1 MRQLRDDLI
10 LALAR
15 DGKQLLVRDPK
26 SGATFEFGEQ
36 EAFLI
41 KALRASYDP
50 KELMAAFNAR
60 FGVNDDTPELQEFL
74 DILENWGLLAVESGL
89 GGRLSKLGKPLLPTP
104 RLSAQGAEG
113 QESTGNAARAPPSAE
128 EDEQSDEDFEIQR
141 NNRWHLFQPER
152 VLDALDKAL
161 SPLQGLVWLIPILIV
176 YSIAAV
182 WFNRYLVADSIADA
196 RLLFGLIGRIAFVTL
211 TINLAIQLLRGVVAR
226 HYGMPVPS
234 FGIVLAFGLI
244 PRFNTQIIPAP
255 GSAKSERVWLISTSL
270 LVRLVLFGVGVTLWL
285 VTRPS
290 GSLLSTVGAELALVS
305 AVGFLFMANPLWGGD
320 GYNLLSVL
328 MGAPNL
334 RQQAK
339 GSLRA
344 LFTGRPRVVAQYAKD
359 SLFLAAFAAASV
371 AFPAALVAF
380 IALSAARRLESNFQ
394 GAGVALFLV
403 IFIHVVRNVLL
414 RRARLRKQAKQ
425 RRAGVASIQGR
436 VAAQGTPGLFALAPR
451 ARAVGQGAT
460 DDVFHSHAARKSTRL
475 RYLVTILLIAT
486 LFLPY
491 SYETGG
497 EAEIFPIA
505 QHEIHAEADGVIE
518 QVRYRGGEWVSQG
531 TVVAEMANH
540 RQKKDVM
547 VTQASIQAK
556 ERDID
561 RLRSTPSVES
571 IRLAEEQLAT
581 ARLELRYSVEEVD
594 RIEKLF
600 TKGMVSL
607 QSFDDAKKQRDL
619 HRQAVEEKRASLEA
633 LKAQI
638 NPNEIASAQAEL
650 QKLREDLIF
659 YEEQLR
665 RTRLHMP
672 VNGRIATTKLQDFR
686 NKYLEE
692 GQLFCAVEDTREVRV
707 EIAVPEAEIHEVA
720 VSDPVRLKTWAEPGR
735 IFNGT
740 IAEIAPQATEKTYGS
755 VVMVIAI
762 LSNPDGALKTG
773 MTGYAKIRGEETL
786 VGIAF
791 TKALVRFFLI
801 EVWSWLP

>member
-10 LALAR
+10 LALAE

-36 EAFLI
+36 ETFLI
-41 KALRASYDP
+41 EALRAPYNP

-74 DILENWGLLAVESGL
+74 GILENWGLLAVESGL
-89 GGRLSKLGKPLLPTP
+89 GGRLSKSGKPLLPTP
-104 RLSAQGAEG
+104 RPSGQGAEN
-113 QESTGNAARAPPSAE
+113 QTSVGNAARAHPSVE
-128 EDEQSDEDFEIQR
+128 EDKQSDEDLETRR
-141 NNRWHLFQPER
+141 NNHWHLFQPER

-161 SPLQGLVWLIPILIV
+161 SPLQGLVWLIPILVV
-176 YSIAAV
+176 YSITAV

-196 RLLFGLIGRIAFVTL
+196 RLLFGLIGRIVFVTL

-226 HYGMPVPS
+226 HYGMSIPS

-255 GSAKSERVWLISTSL
+255 GLAKSERAWLISTSL

-290 GSLLSTVGAELALVS
+290 GSLLSTIGAELALVS
-305 AVGFLFMANPLWGGD
+305 AVSFLLMANPLWGGD

-328 MGAPNL
+328 TEAPNL
-334 RQQAK
+334 RQRAK

-344 LFTGRPRVVAQYAKD
+344 LFTGRPKVVAQYAKD

-371 AFPAALVAF
+371 AFPAALVTF
-380 IALSAARRLESNFQ
+380 IAISAAQRLESNFQ

-403 IFIHVVRNVLL
+403 IFIHVARNALL

-425 RRAGVASIQGR
+425 RLARIAPTQER
-436 VAAQGTPGLFALAPR
+436 VAAQEPFTLAPK
-451 ARAVGQGAT
+451 ARTLGQDAT
-460 DDVFHSHAARKSTRL
+460 DDVFYSRAVKSKGKRL
-475 RYLVTILLIAT
+475 QYLVAVLLIAI

-491 SYETGG
+491 PYETGG

-505 QHEIHAEADGVIE
+505 QHEIYAEADGVIE
-518 QVRYRGGEWVSQG
+518 QVHYRGGEWVSQG

-540 RQKKDVM
+540 RQKKDIM
-547 VTQASIQAK
+547 TTQASIQVK

-561 RLRSTPSVES
+561 RLRSTPSAES
-571 IRLAEEQLAT
+571 IRLAEEQLTT

-594 RIEKLF
+594 RIEKIF
-600 TKGMVSL
+600 TKGMVSV

-619 HRQAVEEKRASLEA
+619 HRQTVEEKRASLDA

-638 NPNEIASAQAEL
+638 NPNEIASAKAEL
-650 QKLREDLIF
+650 QKLREDLTF

-672 VNGRIATTKLQDFR
+672 ITGRIATTKLQDLR

-692 GQLFCAVEDTREVRV
+692 GQLFCTVEDTRQVRV
-707 EIAVPEAEIHEVA
+707 EIAVPEAEIDEFA
-720 VSDPVRLKTWAEPGR
+720 VGNPVRLRTWAEPGR
-735 IFNGT
+735 IFNGAV
-740 IAEIAPQATEKTYGS
+740 AEIAPQTTEKTYGN